1 MEVIVVEVISTVITA
16 GTVRSAMVEIMSRA
30 EVMMK
35 GVTGLMTANPQVA
48 ATRAAKRVAEM
59 RKSLLVKT
67 GGACST
73 PMMQISCPLGILQ
86 SLFLS
91 PTTPIIPLT
100 MVVTMAGGMSI
111 MEALIMV
118 GARTTQVVVDGI
130 IMVDDFYGGHPRGH
144 PRLLDDI

>member
-1 MEVIVVEVISTVITA
+1 
-16 GTVRSAMVEIMSRA
+16 
-30 EVMMK
+30 
-35 GVTGLMTANPQVA
+35 
-48 ATRAAKRVAEM
+48 
-59 RKSLLVKT
+59 
-67 GGACST
+67 
-73 PMMQISCPLGILQ
+73 
-86 SLFLS
+86 
-91 PTTPIIPLT
+91 